1 MAHSRWEEDHNIWRL
16 SGPTSEQPSPP
27 MPFIASTRDDR
38 EPQYSPDGSRIAFAS
53 DRSGNR
59 EVWICDSDGS
69 NPFQL
74 TFLGHSMGHD
84 WSADQRR
91 ITFHAVE
98 RANDPSGGKLGEIFI
113 VDAHGGI
120 PRNITHDEFG
130 DGHPS
135 WSADERWIDFNSRRT
150 GDWQVWKIS
159 VDEGRAIQ
167 LTRKGGLK
175 PTATDEGVVFYSC
188 GTKVCS
194 VSCEGGEEEIVLD
207 RDVLVWCLWRSQIV
221 FVEDQPQT
229 GVGFYQ
235 FDRATKKT
243 TRLYD
248 LGVANR
254 SFSGITVSP
263 DGSCILYSQRDR
275 RSGDIFLVENFD
287 WRQ

>member
-1 MAHSRWEEDHNIWRL
+1 MPDDLNRRKSNGILRREEDHNIWRL

-135 WSADERWIDFNSRRT
+135 WSATNAGSTSTRGGPVTGRYGRSPSPRAAPFSSHER
-150 GDWQVWKIS
+150 
-159 VDEGRAIQ
+159 
-167 LTRKGGLK
+167 
-175 PTATDEGVVFYSC
+175 
-188 GTKVCS
+188 
-194 VSCEGGEEEIVLD
+194 
-207 RDVLVWCLWRSQIV
+207 
-221 FVEDQPQT
+221 
-229 GVGFYQ
+229 
-235 FDRATKKT
+235 
-243 TRLYD
+243 
-248 LGVANR
+248 VAETNGNR
-254 SFSGITVSP
+254 
-263 DGSCILYSQRDR
+263 R
-275 RSGDIFLVENFD
+275 RSRFLLLRD
-287 WRQ
+287 QSL